1 MLRGFREHRRLGNPV
16 ENGIHGDFVFT
27 EAQAKYRQLIRLKRR
42 LYRNSARDT
51 ETNRYK
57 GVAEGDARDEAH
69 RYGGVRGLQCR
80 WQECW
85 QHTDRLE
92 FSNPALSSDF
102 TRSLRQRSLVRKI
115 T

>member
-57 GVAEGDARDEAH
+57 GVAEGDAGMKLTGTVVCVVYNVVGRSVGSTRID
-69 RYGGVRGLQCR
+69 
-80 WQECW
+80 
-85 QHTDRLE
+85 
-92 FSNPALSSDF
+92 SNFLTPL
-102 TRSLRQRSLVRKI
+102 
-115 T
+115 